1 MSRSDEREYNAIALQ
16 AYYAVANR
24 HHFLRGNMI
33 ETVGVD
39 NMNMSMS
46 EMVGGQ
52 VDARGGRACLSEQR
66 LGVDLQRQQ
75 EKENGGVRER
85 RSEGEEKRGE
95 KEREMRRGGKHM
107 IFSHFQMNG
116 KLRNCYN
123 R

>member
-46 EMVGGQ
+46 EMVGVRWMREVEGPASLSSASGSTCN
-52 VDARGGRACLSEQR
+52 VSRKKRMEELGRGEA
-66 LGVDLQRQQ
+66 
-75 EKENGGVRER
+75 RER
-85 RSEGEEKRGE
+85 RRGERKRG
-95 KEREMRRGGKHM
+95 R
-107 IFSHFQMNG
+107 
-116 KLRNCYN
+116 
-123 R
+123 